1 MGRGEDLNGEE
12 VVVLNEQ
19 GLGDTVQFT
28 RFAQGIVARGKRRAF
43 EVPQSHAPLIVQA
56 DNVRRVIREGKAFP
70 ETGLH
75 IPMFDL
81 LSIFAGHLGGQCAL
95 YRRRSGQ
102 GRAVVGPNSE
112 TERKRIGLVW
122 AGRPTHRNDRNRSV
136 KLEAFLPLLFLKD
149 FDFYSLQVGDHTAD
163 IEEAGL
169 SSDLI
174 DLSPRLTDFSETAAV
189 HVAGALGRPVWA
201 LNSIR
206 AKLAM
211 GPRGRRDGV
220 VSKRT
225 TLAAARAPRLG
236 KRYRTAVR
244 CAGATGKE
252 KRAPEK
258 LVRRPSKICRLQLK
272 TKAPPIRKYRRLYR
286 GV

>member
-1 MGRGEDLNGEE
+1 
-12 VVVLNEQ
+12 
-19 GLGDTVQFT
+19 
-28 RFAQGIVARGKRRAF
+28 
-43 EVPQSHAPLIVQA
+43 
-56 DNVRRVIREGKAFP
+56 
-70 ETGLH
+70 
-75 IPMFDL
+75 MFDL
-81 LSIFAGHLGGQCAL
+81 LGIFAGRLGGNAP
-95 YRRRSGQ
+95 YIV
-102 GRAVVGPNSE
+102 AGPNKAEQWSDRILE
-112 TERKRIGLVW
+112 TGQKHIGLQW
-122 AGRPTHRNDRNRSV
+122 KGRPTHRNDSNRPA
-136 KLEAFLPLLFLKD
+136 KLEAFLPLLSLKD

-174 DLSPRLTDFSETAAV
+174 DLTPQLTDYSETAAV

-220 VSKRT
+220 VSKRRI
-225 TLAAARAPRLG
+225 LAAARALRLG

-244 CAGATGKE
+244 CSSATAKE

-258 LVRRPSKICRLQLK
+258 LVRRPSKICRLQPK
-272 TKAPPIRKYRRLYR
+272 TKAPPTRKYRRLYR
-286 GV
+286 DF